1 MCSYKTKPALM
12 RYRFYNPESIYLY
25 IRTLILNTN
34 IELVW
39 LLWLRSDRGSVI
51 VSIIVYIQWWRYLL
65 WSSIGRLMRH
75 GSKLC
80 LNEERLCVNFEEGF
94 NGYVHYVFHI
104 MDDLRATIIKSYFL
118 THFTNDYKLVN
129 IL

>member
-1 MCSYKTKPALM
+1 
-12 RYRFYNPESIYLY
+12 
-25 IRTLILNTN
+25 
-34 IELVW
+34 
-39 LLWLRSDRGSVI
+39 
-51 VSIIVYIQWWRYLL
+51 
-65 WSSIGRLMRH
+65 MRH

-80 LNEERLCVNFEEGF
+80 LNEERLRVNFEEGF

-129 IL
+129 TL